1 LFTFTRG
8 KLVGLNLKG
17 VVIIVG
23 NYGSGKS
30 EVAVNLAVNCR
41 RNGRSVRIAD
51 LDLVN
56 PYFRTREAR
65 QPLAA
70 LGIEVILPP
79 QRYLHAD
86 LPILDPAVAGAVLSP
101 GDITILDAGGDG
113 VGATVLAALADAF
126 RDRPARMLQV
136 VNPYRP
142 FTETVQGCQQIRAQI
157 ESAARMAVDGIIG
170 NANLMDETTPGHI
183 YDGYQFVRK
192 LAAAMAL
199 PLEFVTA
206 AAPLLPHL
214 DRSRLDCPL
223 LPIER
228 QLVTPWVKAA
238 PLGPKNLRLV

>member
-1 LFTFTRG
+1 MRG
-8 KLVGLNLKG
+8 KRVGLNLKG

-30 EVAVNLAVNCR
+30 EVAVNLAVHR
-41 RNGRSVRIAD
+41 RRTGCSVRIAD

-65 QPLAA
+65 RPLAA

-79 QRYLHAD
+79 ERYLHAD

-126 RDRPARMLQV
+126 RDRPVRMLQV

-142 FTETVQGCQQIRAQI
+142 FTETIQGCQQIRAQI
-157 ESAARMAVDGIIG
+157 ESAARMTIDGIIG
-170 NANLMDETTPGHI
+170 NANLMGETTAHHI
-183 YDGYQFVRK
+183 YEGYQFVRD
-192 LAAAMAL
+192 LAAAAAL

-206 AAPLLPHL
+206 AAPLLP
-214 DRSRLDCPL
+214 RLDPTRFACPL

-238 PLGPKNLRLV
+238 PLGPKNLRSV

>member
-1 LFTFTRG
+1 M
-8 KLVGLNLKG
+8 GLNLQG

-41 RNGRSVRIAD
+41 RNGRAVRIAD

-65 QPLAA
+65 RQLTEM
-70 LGIEVILPP
+70 GIEVILPP
-79 QRYLHAD
+79 ERYMHAD
-86 LPILDPAVAGAVLSP
+86 LPILDPAVSGAIQSP
-101 GDITILDAGGDG
+101 GDLTILDAGGDD
-113 VGATVLAALADAF
+113 VGATVLAALAHAF
-126 RDRPARMLQV
+126 RDQPVRMLQV

-142 FTETVQGCQQIRAQI
+142 FTETIEGCQQIRSEI

-170 NANLMDETTPGHI
+170 NANLLDETTPRHI
-183 YDGYQFVRK
+183 YDGYEFVRK
-192 LAAAMAL
+192 LAVAMAL
-199 PLEFVTA
+199 PLEFITV
-206 AAPLLPHL
+206 AAPLLPRL
-214 DRSRLDCPL
+214 ERSRLGCPI

-238 PLGPKNLRLV
+238 TLGPKNLRLV

>member
-1 LFTFTRG
+1 L
-8 KLVGLNLKG
+8 GLNLKG

-30 EVAVNLAVNCR
+30 EVAVNLAVHR
-41 RNGRSVRIAD
+41 RRTGCSVRIAD

-65 QPLAA
+65 RPLTA

-79 QRYLHAD
+79 ERYLHAD

-126 RDRPARMLQV
+126 RDRPVRMLQV

-142 FTETVQGCQQIRAQI
+142 FTETAQGCQQIRAQI
-157 ESAARMAVDGIIG
+157 ESAARMAIDGIIG
-170 NANLMDETTPGHI
+170 NANLMDETTVRHI
-183 YDGYQFVRK
+183 YDGYQFVRD
-192 LAAAMAL
+192 LTAVMAL

-206 AAPLLPHL
+206 AAPLLPRL
-214 DRSRLDCPL
+214 DRTRFACPL

-238 PLGPKNLRLV
+238 PLGPKNLRPV